1 MGSSLQRTRDKFLVL
16 MLATLMVA
24 IKTKVNQ
31 FVKQMYVHGCPEGFY
46 VWNCTFDNE
55 MVYFLQPNS
64 LTCPLKTGLS
74 VASCTFF
81 LRPFYICT
89 KQAVV
94 VITILV
100 L

>member
-1 MGSSLQRTRDKFLVL
+1 

-24 IKTKVNQ
+24 IKTNVNP
-31 FVKQMYVHGCPEGFY
+31 FVKQMHVHRFPEGFY

-64 LTCPLKTGLS
+64 LTCPLKTGFS
-74 VASCTFF
+74 VASCTF